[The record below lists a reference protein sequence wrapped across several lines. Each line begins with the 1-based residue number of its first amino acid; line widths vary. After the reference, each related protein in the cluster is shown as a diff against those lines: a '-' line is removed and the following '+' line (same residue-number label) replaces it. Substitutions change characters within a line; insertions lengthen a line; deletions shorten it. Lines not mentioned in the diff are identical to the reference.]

1 VPHAGMR
8 QPGPIAGRPE
18 GTTLKNSTRTGS
30 SATNPDAAAPQ
41 VQAEAVGNALQTLL
55 VEATMDDVLG
65 RVAMVREFER
75 APGTGARRTATRGV
89 TRSATC

>member
-1 VPHAGMR
+1 MR

-18 GTTLKNSTRTGS
+18 GTTLKTSTRTGS